1 MCKLLISHGSC
12 VSVHDVLATNMI
24 CPYLLSFS
32 IVVHPY
38 SHVSLKIRLH
48 KNRCAPMIQTQ
59 SGPSKVAYVP
69 VLNVV
74 EADYALHTEVTFALQ
89 EIGVTE
95 NSLIFRDQIDMVGLH
110 DNQQLT
116 VTLVDHHTMSPGDC
130 SLEGIVREVIDH
142 RPQVKEFRSR

>member
-1 MCKLLISHGSC
+1 M
-12 VSVHDVLATNMI
+12 M
-24 CPYLLSFS
+24 
-32 IVVHPY
+32 
-38 SHVSLKIRLH
+38 
-48 KNRCAPMIQTQ
+48 QTQ
-59 SGPSKVAYVP
+59 SGPSKVTYVP

-110 DNQQLT
+110 DTQQLT
-116 VTLVDHHTMSPGDC
+116 VTLVDHHTMSPCDC